1 MYVFLPLC
9 NERKNI
15 CQVTSD
21 SFFVGSG
28 SIKKRTAPLPPGSYN
43 VYGTLPNSHSR
54 TPSDPIVPNSH
65 MGYHTLNHHKR
76 SPSSD
81 SNAVSTG
88 TGRTGATS
96 IHLRKYAFKMRL
108 KMCSNGVAFYFVNYG
123 KTVSSA
129 WIVSVV
135 MHEHLN
141 FEVRHPRC
149 VPNKSKCN
157 VYTICRQTVPR
168 PVNVI

>member
-1 MYVFLPLC
+1 MYIFLPLC
-9 NERKNI
+9 NESKNI
-15 CQVTSD
+15 WHVASD

-65 MGYHTLNHHKR
+65 IGYHTLNHHKR

-81 SNAVSTG
+81 SNAVSSG

-96 IHLRKYAFKMRL
+96 IHLRKYVFKMRL
-108 KMCSNGVAFYFVNYG
+108 QSLKMYCHGVAFYFVSYS
-123 KTVSSA
+123 KTFLSA
-129 WIVSVV
+129 LIVYVV
-135 MHEHLN
+135 MHEHLIL
-141 FEVRHPRC
+141 
-149 VPNKSKCN
+149 N
-157 VYTICRQTVPR
+157 VSL
-168 PVNVI
+168 